1 MVKMRVPDTII
12 GDISSWKQSKHFCNC
27 TILKCGDRDRNF
39 AEIQLSLS
47 SNANGKVEGEVAINF
62 RGQRT
67 PDLSIFEDLRKG
79 EAGYVLFGTCGHRS
93 VFLEMAGN
101 GEEERKT
108 AGKFFQNENKR

>member
-1 MVKMRVPDTII
+1 METEI
-12 GDISSWKQSKHFCNC
+12 GILQKCNF
-27 TILKCGDRDRNF
+27 LYPKF
-39 AEIQLSLS
+39 
-47 SNANGKVEGEVAINF
+47 ANGKVEGEVAINF

-108 AGKFFQNENKR
+108 AGKFFQNENKH

>member
-12 GDISSWKQSKHFCNC
+12 GDISFWKQSKHLKSFCNCHLIC
-27 TILKCGDRDRNF
+27 TILKCGDRGRNF

-47 SNANGKVEGEVAINF
+47 SNANVKVEGEVAINF

-79 EAGYVLFGTCGHRS
+79 EAG
-93 VFLEMAGN
+93 
-101 GEEERKT
+101 
-108 AGKFFQNENKR
+108 